1 MEKKVYKANKKA
13 IFWILL
19 IAFVVF
25 FCSFLIKPIMNGIRN
40 WYLSMWIW
48 HDIPSY
54 NFKVKLPRAY
64 EDAQLK
70 EDDGT
75 GIAYSAFLTDTNITM
90 NEEYVSKSPERVYY
104 GKNIKNGIHLMIQC
118 LSTQKTDRSLEDIAE
133 SQHVLIRIFYEDD
146 FQIGSQQKEFVDVLG
161 TPGIKTS
168 TDLTN
173 DNGTITIINYL
184 VPMEDKEVTISF
196 YGFKDNIDKAEKE
209 IESIINEMKNIE

>member
-13 IFWILL
+13 LFGILL
-19 IAFVVF
+19 IAFIVF
-25 FCSFLIKPIMNGIRN
+25 FCGFLIKPIMNSIKN

-54 NFKVKLPRAY
+54 SFKVKLPRAY
-64 EDAQLK
+64 KDAQLK

-90 NEEYVSKSPERVYY
+90 NEEYVAKSPERVYY
-104 GKNIKNGIHLMIQC
+104 GANSLNGIHMMIQC
-118 LSTQKTDRSLEDIAE
+118 LSTPKTDRSLEDIAD

-146 FQIGSQQKEFVDVLG
+146 FEISSTQKEFVDVMG
-161 TPGIKTS
+161 TSGVRTV

-173 DNGTITIINYL
+173 DDGTITIINYL
-184 VPMEDKEVTISF
+184 IPMEDKEVTISF
-196 YGFKDNIDKAEKE
+196 YGLKDNINKAEEE
-209 IESIINEMKNIE
+209 IERIISEMKSIE